1 MLESKQPL
9 KKEMQKEKREKR
21 VSTNQFQTEI
31 KEHCSIH
38 QNGSEACISIKAENS
53 RKHPNKQEGKK
64 ATQSKKRIY
73 RIHIPIFQQKVT
85 SMN

>member
-1 MLESKQPL
+1 MLESISNS
-9 KKEMQKEKREKR
+9 

-38 QNGSEACISIKAENS
+38 QNGSEAYISIKAANS
-53 RKHPNKQEGKK
+53 RKHPNKHEGKK

-73 RIHIPIFQQKVT
+73 RIHIPLFQ
-85 SMN
+85 